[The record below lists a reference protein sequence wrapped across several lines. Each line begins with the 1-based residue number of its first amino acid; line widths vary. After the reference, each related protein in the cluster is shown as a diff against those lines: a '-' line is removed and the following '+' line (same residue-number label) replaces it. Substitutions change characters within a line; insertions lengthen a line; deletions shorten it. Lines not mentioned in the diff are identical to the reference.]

1 MTNKTIINKI
11 QKHRTHLNSLGV
23 KRLAIFGSVA
33 RGEARRNSDIDILV
47 EFDGAITFDRFMDT
61 KFYLEDLLHRKV
73 DLVVPQAIKP
83 RMKASIAQ
91 DLIYVA

>member
-1 MTNKTIINKI
+1 MTSKTIIAKI
-11 QKHRTHLNSLGV
+11 KKHRTHLNSLGV

-33 RGEARRNSDIDILV
+33 RGEARRDSDIDILV
-47 EFDGAITFDRFMDT
+47 EFDGAITFDSFMDT
-61 KFYLEDLLHRKV
+61 KIYLEDLLNRRV

-83 RMKASIAQ
+83 RMKAHIFQ